1 MSGTLPNW
9 LADWL
14 AVERAAACDTTAWR
28 LDLAW
33 PWPPWA
39 TVLFVLVAVGGI
51 TIVYWHESSSA
62 GRGYR
67 TLLSALRLAAVGLL
81 LVMLTQATLTF
92 QRSGPPSIALV
103 VDRSASMAIADRY
116 DDTTP
121 ASLPKSR
128 LDLAK
133 RLLLENDGRLLSA
146 FSENYRLAAYAV
158 AAGTERLAAD
168 EISNGV
174 QNLSC
179 DGPGS
184 EATRLGDAIG
194 RALDDARGASLAG
207 IVLVTDGVSTE
218 GVPLAEAAQAARE
231 RGVPILAV
239 GIGSDRAPRDVEI
252 ADVLVDEAVFV
263 DDLVGFTVQIKATG
277 LGGESAQVVLR
288 RDGESAPLAEQGITL
303 GADGQPQTVFLTH
316 RPTTAG
322 DIAYVVEVAAG
333 DDESNRDNNRVRRS
347 VAVRDEKIRVLLAF
361 GYPSYEFRFLKTL
374 LERDPTIEL
383 STFLQDAD
391 PEYAEQDRTALRSFP
406 LAREELFK
414 YDVLVLGDVDPRLVP
429 RSVWPEL
436 TEFVAEKG
444 GGAVFIAGPQFL
456 PWDYGEVP
464 DVAPLLP
471 IDLAA
476 IPASG
481 GTLPADVSRGYV
493 VRPTPLGMQLPPF
506 QLGDT
511 PAETEQIWRSL
522 PPLYWLAELD
532 QLKPAV
538 QLLAEHPTH
547 TASGGRH
554 LPIIISQFVGAGKVW
569 FHATDSTWRWRIGV
583 GDVYF
588 ARYWVQT
595 IRYLARGKLTSGGGT
610 ELSTDRREYQRGE
623 PVAVRLRFRDERLAP
638 ADDEVTVFVETPGE
652 PRRRTVLR
660 RNATLR
666 GLFDGSLANLGDGQY
681 ELFVAE
687 PQTSGTVPSTRFT
700 VLAPAG
706 EMARTVMDRATLV
719 AAAETTRGK
728 FYTIAE
734 ASRLADEL
742 PRGRRV
748 PIESLAPLEIWNRWW
763 VLGPFL
769 LVLVGEWV
777 LRRHKGML

>member
-14 AVERAAACDTTAWR
+14 AVERAAAGNTVAWR
-28 LDLAW
+28 LDLTW

-39 TVLFVLVAVGGI
+39 TMLFVLVTVGGI
-51 TIVYWHESSSA
+51 TFVYWHETSSA
-62 GRGYR
+62 SRGYR
-67 TLLSALRLAAVGLL
+67 TLLSALRLTAVGLL

-92 QRSGPPSIALV
+92 QRTGPPSIALV

-116 DDTTP
+116 DDNSKDQPPT
-121 ASLPKSR
+121 R
-128 LDLAK
+128 LGLAQ

-146 FSENYRLAAYAV
+146 LSEGYRLATYSV
-158 AAGTERLAAD
+158 AAGTERLATD
-168 EISNGV
+168 EIFTGV

-184 EATRLGDAIG
+184 EATRLGDAIV
-194 RALDDARGASLAG
+194 RVLDDARGASLAG
-207 IVLVTDGVSTE
+207 IVLLTDGVVTDGV
-218 GVPLAEAAQAARE
+218 PLADAAQAARE
-231 RGVPILAV
+231 RGVPFLAV
-239 GIGSDRAPRDVEI
+239 GIGSDRAPREVEI

-263 DDLVGFTVQIKATG
+263 DDLVGITVQIKATG
-277 LGGESAQVVLR
+277 LAGESAQVVLR
-288 RDGESAPLAEQGITL
+288 RDGDSAPLAELGITL

-322 DIAYVVEVAAG
+322 EITYVVEVAAR
-333 DDESNRDNNRVRRS
+333 DDETNRDNNRVRRT
-347 VAVRDEKIRVLLAF
+347 VTVRDDKIRVFLAF
-361 GYPSYEFRFLKTL
+361 GYPSYEFRFLKSL

-429 RSVWPEL
+429 RSVWPAL
-436 TEFVAEKG
+436 TAFVAEKG
-444 GGAVFIAGPQFL
+444 GGAVFIAGPRFL
-456 PWDYGEVP
+456 PWDYGDVP
-464 DVAPLLP
+464 DVALLLP
-471 IDLAA
+471 FDLAA
-476 IPASG
+476 IPAGG
-481 GTLPADVSRGYV
+481 GTLPVDVSRGYV

-506 QLGDT
+506 QLGNT
-511 PAETEQIWRSL
+511 PTETEQIWLRL
-522 PPLYWLAELD
+522 TPLYWLAELD
-532 QLKPAV
+532 ELKPAAQV
-538 QLLAEHPTH
+538 LAEHPTH
-547 TASGGRH
+547 TTSRGRH
-554 LPIIISQFVGAGKVW
+554 LPIIVGQFVGAGKVW

-595 IRYLARGKLTSGGGT
+595 IRYLARGKLTRGGGA
-610 ELSTDRREYQRGE
+610 ELTTDRREYQRGE
-623 PVAVRLRFRDERLAP
+623 PVAVRLRFRDEGLAP
-638 ADDEVTVFVETPGE
+638 ADDEVSVFVETPGE
-652 PRRRTVLR
+652 ARRRMVLR
-660 RNATLR
+660 RNATIR
-666 GLFDGSLANLGDGQY
+666 GLFEGSLANLANGQY

-687 PQTSGTVPSTRFT
+687 SQLSGTVPSTRIT

-706 EMARTVMDRATLV
+706 EMASTSMDRAALV

-728 FYTIAE
+728 FYTIAA
-734 ASRLADEL
+734 ASRLVDEL

-777 LRRHKGML
+777 LRRRKGML